1 MGGYSKNIAVIRE
14 LKEGF
19 SADGGSLTGVI
30 KIERYGRAIR
40 AEVTKINFAPLTEG
54 KYVTGITDGNSTIV
68 FEGDI
73 YEGDAEI
80 DTSCGF
86 AALICF
92 INGSVAPIA
101 SAVSGNFQGEALG
114 IKSYIEKLELVDESA
129 QSAQTGQSEQKYEDE
144 AIAEENYYEY
154 AQTDESGGAVRTDT
168 QKEESG
174 STALPDETA
183 ARAFQKESGLKQEST
198 LSRGGSFYD
207 KMKGEIEGLLAA
219 YPEESALCALIEE
232 SKWVK
237 INYGDDKYYVF
248 GVIYSEGN
256 PQYLCYGV
264 PTEGG
269 ANPPESMAGLA
280 SFLPAN
286 ADGSGGGYWV
296 MYQDAD
302 TGASIKIDIS

>member
-1 MGGYSKNIAVIRE
+1 MGGYSKNIAVIKG

-19 SADGGSLTGVI
+19 SADGGPLTGVV
-30 KIERYGRAIR
+30 KIERYGRAVR

-54 KYVTGITDGNSTIV
+54 KYVTGVTDGNNTVV
-68 FEGDI
+68 FEGDT

-80 DTSCGF
+80 DTSRGF

-92 INGSVAPIA
+92 IKGSVAPIA
-101 SAVSGNFQGEALG
+101 SAISGNFQGEALG
-114 IKSYIEKLELVDESA
+114 IKGYIEGLERAEASA
-129 QSAQTGQSEQKYEDE
+129 QKEAVEQKYEDE

-154 AQTDESGGAVRTDT
+154 AQTDEGGGAICADT
-168 QKEESG
+168 QKEEGG
-174 STALPDETA
+174 SQTLQNEEA
-183 ARAFQKESGLKQEST
+183 ACAFQKASGLNKDGPLT
-198 LSRGGSFYD
+198 HGGEFYN
-207 KMKGEIEGLLAA
+207 KMKDEIEGLLSA
-219 YPEESALCALIEE
+219 YPEESSLCALIEE

-237 INYGDDKYYVF
+237 INYGDDRYYVF
-248 GVIYSEGN
+248 GVIYAGGN

-264 PTEGG
+264 PADGG
-269 ANPPESMAGLA
+269 ANPPESMVGLA

-302 TGASIKIDIS
+302 TGASIKIDIE

>member
-1 MGGYSKNIAVIRE
+1 MGGYSKNIALIKG

-19 SADGGSLTGVI
+19 SADGGPLTGVV
-30 KIERYGRAIR
+30 KIERYGRAVR
-40 AEVTKINFAPLTEG
+40 AEVTKINFAPLSDG
-54 KYVTGITDGNSTIV
+54 KYVTGVTDGNNTIV
-68 FEGDI
+68 FEGDT
-73 YEGDAEI
+73 YEGDAEL
-80 DTSCGF
+80 DTSGGF

-92 INGSVAPIA
+92 IKGSVAPIA
-101 SAVSGNFQGEALG
+101 SAISGNFQGEALG
-114 IKSYIEKLELVDESA
+114 IKSYIEQLERVEVNV
-129 QSAQTGQSEQKYEDE
+129 QSNVEQYEDE

-168 QKEESG
+168 QKEEGG
-174 STALPDETA
+174 SPALPNEKTA
-183 ARAFQKESGLKQEST
+183 RTFQEASRLNKKGP
-198 LSRGGSFYD
+198 LSHTGEFYN
-207 KMKGEIEGLLAA
+207 KMKDEIEGLLSA
-219 YPEESALCALIEE
+219 YPEESSLCALIEG

-248 GVIYSEGN
+248 GVIYSGGN

-264 PTEGG
+264 PAEGE
-269 ANPPESMAGLA
+269 ANPPESMVGLA

-302 TGASIKIDIS
+302 TGASIKIDVK

>member
-1 MGGYSKNIAVIRE
+1 MSGYSKNIAVIRE

-19 SADGGSLTGVI
+19 SADGGPLTGVI
-30 KIERYGRAIR
+30 KIERYGKALR
-40 AEVTKINFAPLTEG
+40 AEVTKINFAPLSEG
-54 KYVTGITDGNSTIV
+54 KYVTGVTDGISTIV
-68 FEGDI
+68 FEDDI

-80 DTSCGF
+80 DTSRGF

-101 SAVSGNFQGEALG
+101 SAISGNFQGEALG
-114 IKSYIEKLELVDESA
+114 IKSYIEKLERTEARA
-129 QSAQTGQSEQKYEDE
+129 QEEPIVQKYEDE
-144 AIAEENYYEY
+144 AIAEVNYYEY
-154 AQTDESGGAVRTDT
+154 AQADESGGALRTDT
-168 QKEESG
+168 QKEEGG
-174 STALPDETA
+174 SAALPNEKTA
-183 ARAFQKESGLKQEST
+183 RTVKKSGGVNNNP
-198 LSRGGSFYD
+198 LSSGGSFYN
-207 KMKGEIEGLLAA
+207 KMKDEIEGLLSA
-219 YPEESALCALIEE
+219 YPKEDALCALIEE

-248 GVIYSEGN
+248 GVIYSGGN

-264 PTEGG
+264 PAEGG

-296 MYQDAD
+296 MYQDAQ

>member
-1 MGGYSKNIAVIRE
+1 MSGYSKNIAVIRE

-19 SADGGSLTGVI
+19 SADGGPLTGVI
-30 KIERYGRAIR
+30 KIERYGKALR
-40 AEVTKINFAPLTEG
+40 AEVTKINFAPLSEG
-54 KYVTGITDGNSTIV
+54 KYVTGVTDGISTIV
-68 FEGDI
+68 FEDDI

-80 DTSCGF
+80 DTSRGF

-101 SAVSGNFQGEALG
+101 SAISGNFQGEALG
-114 IKSYIEKLELVDESA
+114 IKSYIEKLERTEARA
-129 QSAQTGQSEQKYEDE
+129 QEEPIVQKYEDE
-144 AIAEENYYEY
+144 AIAEVNYYEY
-154 AQTDESGGAVRTDT
+154 AQADESGGALRTDT
-168 QKEESG
+168 KKEEGG
-174 STALPDETA
+174 SAALPNEKTA
-183 ARAFQKESGLKQEST
+183 RTVKKSGGVNNNP
-198 LSRGGSFYD
+198 LSSGGSFYN
-207 KMKGEIEGLLAA
+207 KMKDEIEGLLSA
-219 YPEESALCALIEE
+219 YPKEDALCALIEE

-248 GVIYSEGN
+248 GVIYSGGN

-264 PTEGG
+264 PAEGG

-296 MYQDAD
+296 MYQDAQ

>member
-1 MGGYSKNIAVIRE
+1 MSGYSKNIAVIKE

-19 SADGGSLTGVI
+19 SADGGPLTGVI

-40 AEVTKINFAPLTEG
+40 AEVTKINFAPLSEG

-68 FEGDI
+68 FEGDT
-73 YEGDAEI
+73 YEGDAEL

-86 AALICF
+86 AALLCF
-92 INGSVAPIA
+92 INGQVAPIA
-101 SAVSGNFQGEALG
+101 SAISGNFHGEALG
-114 IKSYIEKLELVDESA
+114 IKSYIESLERMSA
-129 QSAQTGQSEQKYEDE
+129 RVEEEPVVQKYEDE
-144 AIAEENYYEY
+144 AIAEDNYYEY
-154 AQTDESGGAVRTDT
+154 AQTDESGGALRTDT
-168 QKEESG
+168 QKEEGG
-174 STALPDETA
+174 SATLPYEKVA
-183 ARAFQKESGLKQEST
+183 GAFKEESGVDGSP

-207 KMKGEIEGLLAA
+207 RMKDEIEGLLSA
-219 YPEESALCALIEE
+219 YPKESALCALIDE

-248 GVIYSEGN
+248 GVIYSGGN

-264 PTEGG
+264 PAAGNT
-269 ANPPESMAGLA
+269 NPPESMAGLA

-296 MYQDAD
+296 MYQDAQ